1 LELLWFFGEPCSH
14 LLQSG
19 SEERTVAFQERRDRM
34 ELRVTR
40 RQIAGKAV
48 RRLRRQGRLPAVLY
62 GHRAAATSL
71 EVDEHEFERVYA
83 RTGRTQLIDLV
94 IDGGRPHK
102 VLVKEV
108 QVSPRRNTL
117 LHVDFHQVSLRERLQ
132 VDVPVVV
139 TGEAE
144 PVRAAQADVLLVLHS
159 VRVESLPASIPEA
172 IEVDISGLTNVD
184 DVVRI
189 ADLRLPGGVVAIGDP
204 EDVVVKLA
212 ARRVAEVEAEAEVA
226 AEGPSE
232 SQASEE
238 A

>member
-1 LELLWFFGEPCSH
+1 
-14 LLQSG
+14 
-19 SEERTVAFQERRDRM
+19 M
-34 ELRVTR
+34 ELKATR
-40 RQIAGKAV
+40 RQITGKAV

-62 GHRAAATSL
+62 GHRTPATGL
-71 EVDEHEFERVYA
+71 EVDGHEFERVYA

-144 PVRAAQADVLLVLHS
+144 PVRTAQADVLLVLHA
-159 VRVESLPASIPEA
+159 VKVECLPASIPEA
-172 IEVDISGLTNVD
+172 IEVDISGLTHVD

-189 ADLRLPGGVVAIGDP
+189 ADLSLPEGVTAVGDP

-212 ARRVAEVEAEAEVA
+212 ARRVVEEVAVTEAEATAEA
-226 AEGPSE
+226 APEAQP
-232 SQASEE
+232 SEE